1 MQFKQGFIAAR
12 KVSTPGVVLRTPDA
26 TSSICTIRE
35 ALAEGRTKEQAAKEY
50 AVTPFASWDCIH
62 GLHGINDRGGAEVL
76 ELINKK
82 QLAPDATTQLPIAL
96 AVVEDAV
103 KDMILVIHNA
113 HLFWADPL
121 VLQGVLNLRDKFKAN
136 GNMIILFV
144 ALGTTVPPELNNDML
159 LLTEPLP
166 NREGIK
172 QIVRD
177 VYGYAQQ
184 LNPKLQLPSEKTLM
198 QAGDALVGIAA
209 FASDQAAAMSLDTK
223 SGVLDIKSLWDR
235 KRDIITATP
244 GLSFYDGPE
253 TLADIGGLDNIKD
266 YGCRLMEGKRGAQVL
281 LRIDEIEKMFAGA
294 GTDSS
299 GVTGKLLGN
308 FLSWVED
315 KHVLCM
321 LFLGVP
327 GASKS
332 FYIYCLGGQYGKP
345 VLNFNVASMQDSL
358 VGNSEKNL
366 SMAEATVE
374 AISDG
379 QIILCATANSLRG
392 LPAELISR
400 FEKGGIFF
408 FDSPDADERAAILA
422 LKIKKFKLTPEQ
434 TAQVPDMT
442 GWTGREIDSMC
453 DKADMLGVT
462 LAKAGQ
468 YVVPLTK
475 SHSEDMATL
484 RKSAS
489 NRFLSASKP
498 GLYQYTMPETIHE
511 PVVEVKGRKMRSE

>member
-1 MQFKQGFIAAR
+1 M
-12 KVSTPGVVLRTPDA
+12 
-26 TSSICTIRE
+26 
-35 ALAEGRTKEQAAKEY
+35 
-50 AVTPFASWDCIH
+50 
-62 GLHGINDRGGAEVL
+62 
-76 ELINKK
+76 
-82 QLAPDATTQLPIAL
+82 
-96 AVVEDAV
+96 

-144 ALGTTVPPELNNDML
+144 ALGTVVPPELNNDML

-166 NREGIK
+166 SRTEIK

-184 LNPKLQLPSEKTLM
+184 LNPKLQLPSDKTLM

-223 SGVLDIKSLWDR
+223 SGVLDIKSLWGR

-345 VLNFNVASMQDSL
+345 VINFNIASMQDSL
-358 VGNSEKNL
+358 VGNSEA
-366 SMAEATVE
+366 S
-374 AISDG
+374 IS
-379 QIILCATANSLRG
+379 
-392 LPAELISR
+392 
-400 FEKGGIFF
+400 
-408 FDSPDADERAAILA
+408 LA
-422 LKIKKFKLTPEQ
+422 L
-434 TAQVPDMT
+434 
-442 GWTGREIDSMC
+442 
-453 DKADMLGVT
+453 
-462 LAKAGQ
+462 
-468 YVVPLTK
+468 
-475 SHSEDMATL
+475 
-484 RKSAS
+484 
-489 NRFLSASKP
+489 
-498 GLYQYTMPETIHE
+498 
-511 PVVEVKGRKMRSE
+511 